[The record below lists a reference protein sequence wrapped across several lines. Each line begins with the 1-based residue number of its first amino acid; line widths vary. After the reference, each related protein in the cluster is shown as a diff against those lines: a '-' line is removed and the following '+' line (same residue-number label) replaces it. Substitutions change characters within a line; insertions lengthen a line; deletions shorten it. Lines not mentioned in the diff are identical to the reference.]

1 MNKVNNTYQPE
12 KRQLVFTV
20 KEKCRVCYTCVREC
34 PAKAIK
40 ISNGQAEVIPERCI
54 ACGNCIKVCSQDAKV
69 FLNLTDTV
77 NELLQSKNK
86 VAACIAPS
94 FPAEFDEIKDHRI
107 LVAMIRALG
116 FDYVTEVAFGA
127 DLVAKEYNRHL
138 SANHKTYISSDCPA
152 IVNYIEHYYPSLT
165 DALMPVPSPMVA
177 MARTMREIHG
187 KNLKVVFIGPCIA
200 KKNESDEIDAGIT
213 FLELRELFSEKN
225 IRSEDYEPACFDP
238 PHAGKG
244 ALFPVSRGLFQ
255 NIKMK
260 EEKKEE
266 SIIVAEGN
274 KDFKEL
280 INEFSEGLLKHNHLE
295 LLCCEGCIMGA
306 GTSPGGK
313 RYKRRERV
321 KKYVSQKMKTIDAT
335 ESDKQLK
342 SLTKLD
348 MTQTFHPSDERL
360 KKPLDE
366 EITRVLQSMNKYNHE
381 DELNC
386 GACGYETCVDHAI
399 AIIQGLAEKEMCLP
413 YSIEQLHDSM
423 DNLNVS
429 KEKLANA
436 REALKQSE
444 KLASMGQLS
453 AGIAHEL
460 NNPLGVITMYSN
472 ILRED
477 KQLDDQTQQ
486 DLDLIVEQSERCRN
500 IVSGLLNFARKNQV
514 KVEETDIEKFA
525 KRSLESIVIPA
536 NVQVDFKSK
545 MMNPKA
551 AIDREQMMQVLTNLG
566 KNAVEAMPEG
576 GVVYIEL
583 TDNKD
588 DVSIVV
594 GDTGQGIETKNM
606 DKIFT
611 PFFTTKMP
619 GKGTGLGLPLV
630 YGIVKMHKGQ
640 VKVTSNTN
648 PEEGITGT
656 QFKITLPRNVQ
667 QK

>member
-1 MNKVNNTYQPE
+1 MTTDNNTYQAG

-34 PAKAIK
+34 PAKAIR
-40 ISNGQAEVIPERCI
+40 IRNGQAEVIPERCI

-69 FLNLTDTV
+69 FLKLTDIV
-77 NELLQSKNK
+77 NEMLHSSDK

-94 FPAEFDEIKDHRI
+94 FPAEFDEIQDHKT

-127 DLVAKEYNRHL
+127 DLVSKEYNKHL
-138 SANHKTYISSDCPA
+138 TNNKKTYISSDCPA
-152 IVNYIEHYYPSLT
+152 IVNYIERYYPGLA

-177 MARTMREIHG
+177 IARTMRKLHG
-187 KNLKVVFIGPCIA
+187 DKLKIVFIGPCIA
-200 KKNESDEIDAGIT
+200 KKNESDEVDAAIT
-213 FLELRELFSEKN
+213 FLELRDMFSEKN
-225 IRSEDYEPACFDP
+225 IRAEDFDTSDFDP
-238 PHAGKG
+238 PFAGKG

-255 NIKMK
+255 NIKME

-266 SIIVAEGN
+266 NIIVAEGN

-280 INEFSEGLLKHNHLE
+280 INEFNEGLLKHNHLE

-321 KKYVSQKMKTIDAT
+321 KQYVSQKMKTIDAG
-335 ESDKQLK
+335 EWDAQMKKLS
-342 SLTKLD
+342 SLD
-348 MTQTFHPSDERL
+348 MTQTFHPEDERL
-360 KKPLDE
+360 KKPSDD

-413 YSIEQLHDSM
+413 YSIEQLHESI
-423 DNLNVS
+423 DNLNIS

-472 ILRED
+472 ILKDD
-477 KQLDDQTQQ
+477 KQVDEQTRK
-486 DLDLIVEQSERCRN
+486 DLELIVEQSERCRK

-525 KRSLESIVIPA
+525 RRSLESIVIPD
-536 NVQVDFKSK
+536 NVQVDFNSK
-545 MMNPKA
+545 MMNSKA
-551 AIDREQMMQVLTNLG
+551 AIDRDQMMQVLTNLE
-566 KNAVEAMPEG
+566 KNAIDAMPEG
-576 GVVYIEL
+576 GVLYLEL

-588 DVSIVV
+588 DVSILV
-594 GDTGQGIETKNM
+594 GDTGHGIEEKNM

-611 PFFTTKMP
+611 PFFTTKTP

-640 VKVTSNTN
+640 IKVTSNTD

-656 QFKITLPRNVQ
+656 QFKITIPRNIQ